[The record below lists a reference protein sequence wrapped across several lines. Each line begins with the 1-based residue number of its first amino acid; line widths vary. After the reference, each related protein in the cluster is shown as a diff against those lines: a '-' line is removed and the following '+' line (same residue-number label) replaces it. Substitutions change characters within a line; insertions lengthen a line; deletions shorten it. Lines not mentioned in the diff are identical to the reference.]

1 MTYQY
6 NLLTSL
12 LFIQG
17 SAGPKMPTS
26 NMELTDNRDTKV
38 NIIFNQDCFYTLFLF
53 KKDLI
58 NLVNTNKEILLKQA
72 QDKEKELALK
82 K

>member
-1 MTYQY
+1 
-6 NLLTSL
+6 
-12 LFIQG
+12 
-17 SAGPKMPTS
+17 MPTS